1 MRVEF
6 SFGSHYVDSL
16 YHVQCTRLWNESHGG
31 MMCGG
36 VDRGDGDK
44 DVISNNLFPLYVLWS
59 LVPFLTKCYF
69 R

>member
-1 MRVEF
+1 
-6 SFGSHYVDSL
+6 
-16 YHVQCTRLWNESHGG
+16 
-31 MMCGG
+31 MCGG